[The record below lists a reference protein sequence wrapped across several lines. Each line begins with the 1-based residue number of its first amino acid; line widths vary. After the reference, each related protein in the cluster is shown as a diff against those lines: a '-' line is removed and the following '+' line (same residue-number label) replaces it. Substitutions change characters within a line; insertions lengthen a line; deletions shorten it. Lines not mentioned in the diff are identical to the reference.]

1 MNRKVYVILLGLL
14 ALLLLG
20 ACGGGKDRE
29 GYVVFYLN
37 TEGTKIV
44 PQEIELENTNGI
56 AMVEELLAALQTQPS
71 DATVRQTIPTNVEVL
86 GYKGSSY
93 QLTVDF
99 SQEYYQLSPTDELLT
114 RAAIAQTL
122 LPVEEYSYV
131 MFTVESQPLLN
142 YRGEL
147 VGSMNADTFVE
158 NPGGQINASQQTTL
172 TLYFANM
179 DGTGLVEETRV
190 VHYSSNISMEKLV
203 MEQLMEGPKQS
214 GAQSTIPAETKLINV
229 SVVDGICY
237 VSLDETFLNQN
248 PEITEQ
254 VVLFSIV
261 DSLTE
266 LGNVQKVQ
274 ISINGDT
281 SGKCRYNYDLATMYE
296 ADESLVQGSETIEET
311 TEE

>member
-1 MNRKVYVILLGLL
+1 M
-14 ALLLLG
+14 
-20 ACGGGKDRE
+20 
-29 GYVVFYLN
+29 
-37 TEGTKIV
+37 
-44 PQEIELENTNGI
+44 
-56 AMVEELLAALQTQPS
+56 
-71 DATVRQTIPTNVEVL
+71 
-86 GYKGSSY
+86 
-93 QLTVDF
+93 
-99 SQEYYQLSPTDELLT
+99 
-114 RAAIAQTL
+114 
-122 LPVEEYSYV
+122 
-131 MFTVESQPLLN
+131 
-142 YRGEL
+142 
-147 VGSMNADTFVE
+147 E
-158 NPGGQINASQQTTL
+158 NPGGPINASQQTTL

>member
-20 ACGGGKDRE
+20 ACGDGKNKE

-71 DATVRQTIPTNVEVL
+71 DATVRQTIPSNVEVL

-99 SQEYYQLSPTDELLT
+99 SQEYYQLSPTDEILT
-114 RAAIAQTL
+114 RAAIAKTL
-122 LPVEEYSYV
+122 LQAEEYSYV
-131 MFTVESQPLLN
+131 LFTVESQPLLN
-142 YRGEL
+142 FNGEL
-147 VGSMNADTFVE
+147 VGSMNEDTFVE

-172 TLYFANM
+172 TLYFASM

-296 ADESLVQGSETIEET
+296 ADESFVQGSETIEET